1 MKTLFYGKDSKMI
14 NQKDSAWDN
23 LIAKRISQHL
33 QQFHAADS
41 ATLRRTFLRGVAGLG
56 IGSWFLGAQR
66 AQASPRR
73 DDGDEKIATVLPNP
87 IPGGAMPLG
96 ILVHHFPL
104 PSSAATPLDSIND
117 PSEITDFNGFIGDTH
132 IRGAGSGT
140 GFASPLAY
148 QTDMGFMQGEYIG
161 QDGRHHHGTFCFI

>member
-1 MKTLFYGKDSKMI
+1 MTKEAPPW
-14 NQKDSAWDN
+14 QR
-23 LIAKRISQHL
+23 LIHRRVVDHFR
-33 QQFHAADS
+33 QFHNGGVES
-41 ATLRRTFLRGVAGLG
+41 MGRRSFLKHTAGVAGLAL
-56 IGSWFLGAQR
+56 GSALYMPQLAEGQVT
-66 AQASPRR
+66 QAAP
-73 DDGDEKIATVLPNP
+73 KP

-104 PSSAATPLDSIND
+104 PSSGATPLESIND

-140 GFASPLAY
+140 GFATPLAF

-161 QDGRHHHGTFCFI
+161 QDGRHHNGTFCFI